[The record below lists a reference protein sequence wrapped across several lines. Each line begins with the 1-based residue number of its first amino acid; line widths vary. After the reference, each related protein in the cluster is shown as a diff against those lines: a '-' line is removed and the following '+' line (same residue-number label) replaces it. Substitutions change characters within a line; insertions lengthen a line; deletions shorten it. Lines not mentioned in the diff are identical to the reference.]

1 MISMQAILK
10 QIEFLPVFN
19 QTAQKALKLLLQY
32 DTNNK
37 DIAEVIKYD
46 PGLTANVLKLANSAY
61 FAHSKE
67 INDLLGAVNYLG
79 RDKMFTILTV
89 STASKYFND
98 KIEGYE
104 LYQGE
109 LWQHS
114 ISTGVIAEH
123 LSYLEPEV
131 NKSSLFTAGIL
142 HDIGKVVLST
152 WVKDLWR
159 DIVYIV
165 ENNNIEFAEAEKRI
179 LGYTHALVG
188 GAILQRW
195 GFPDMIVQA
204 ARKHHDLKMSTN
216 PVVRIIRLAD
226 YMSILIGYSTS
237 EDSMAYKGYD
247 DIMGYYQVK
256 TKEFEKILNDCYEI
270 IKSVMEDFK
279 KIE

>member
-1 MISMQAILK
+1 MQAILK

-89 STASKYFND
+89 STAAKYFS
-98 KIEGYE
+98 KKLPGYE
-104 LYQGE
+104 MFQGE

-123 LSYLEPEV
+123 LSYLEPEI

-142 HDIGKVVLST
+142 HDIGKIVLST
-152 WVKDLWR
+152 WVSDLWN
-159 DIVYIV
+159 DIVYMV
-165 ENNNIEFAEAEKRI
+165 KNNKTDFVEAENKI
-179 LGYTHALVG
+179 LGYSHALVG

-195 GFPDMIVQA
+195 GFPDVIVQA
-204 ARKHHDLKMSTN
+204 AKKHHEIKININ
-216 PVVRIIRLAD
+216 PVVRIVRLAD
-226 YMSILIGYSTS
+226 YMSILIGFTTS
-237 EDSMAYKGYD
+237 EDNLAYKGYD
-247 DIMGYYQVK
+247 DLLGYYQVK
-256 TKEFEKILNDCYEI
+256 TKDLEKILNDCFEI
-270 IKSVMEDFK
+270 IKSVMDDFK

>member
-1 MISMQAILK
+1 MISMKDILK

-32 DTNNK
+32 DTSNK

-67 INDLLGAVNYLG
+67 INDIVGAVNYLG

-89 STASKYFND
+89 STASKYFN
-98 KIEGYE
+98 KQIKGYE
-104 LYQGE
+104 LVQGE
-109 LWQHS
+109 LWKHS

-123 LSYLEPEV
+123 LSYLEPDI

-142 HDIGKVVLST
+142 HDIGKVVLSV
-152 WVKDLWR
+152 WVSDLWS
-159 DIVYIV
+159 DILYMV
-165 ENNNIEFAEAEKRI
+165 ENNKIEFAEAEKRI

-195 GFPDMIVQA
+195 GFPEVIVQA
-204 ARKHHDLKMSTN
+204 ARYHHDTKISNN
-216 PVVRIIRLAD
+216 PMVRIIRLAD
-226 YMSILIGYSTS
+226 YMSITLGYSTS
-237 EDSMAYKGYD
+237 EDSLAYKGYD
-247 DIMGYYQVK
+247 DLMSYYQVQSK
-256 TKEFEKILNDCYEI
+256 DFEKILSDCFEI
-270 IKSVMEDFK
+270 IKSVMDDFK
-279 KIE
+279 KID

>member
-1 MISMQAILK
+1 MQAILK

-89 STASKYFND
+89 STAAKYFS
-98 KIEGYE
+98 KKLPGYE
-104 LYQGE
+104 MFQGE

-123 LSYLEPEV
+123 LSYLEPEI

-142 HDIGKVVLST
+142 HDIGKIVLST
-152 WVKDLWR
+152 WVSDLWN
-159 DIVYIV
+159 DIVYMV
-165 ENNNIEFAEAEKRI
+165 KNNKTDFVEAENKI
-179 LGYTHALVG
+179 LGYSHALVG

-195 GFPDMIVQA
+195 GFPDVIVQA
-204 ARKHHDLKMSTN
+204 AKKHHEIKINTN
-216 PVVRIIRLAD
+216 PVVRIVRLAD
-226 YMSILIGYSTS
+226 YMSILIGFTTS
-237 EDSMAYKGYD
+237 EDNLAYKGYD
-247 DIMGYYQVK
+247 DLLGYYQVK
-256 TKEFEKILNDCYEI
+256 TKDLEKILNDCFEI
-270 IKSVMEDFK
+270 IKSVMDDFK

>member
-89 STASKYFND
+89 STAAKYFS
-98 KIEGYE
+98 KKLPGYE
-104 LYQGE
+104 MFQGE

-123 LSYLEPEV
+123 LSYLEPEI

-142 HDIGKVVLST
+142 HDIGKIVLST
-152 WVKDLWR
+152 WVSDLWN
-159 DIVYIV
+159 DIVYMV
-165 ENNNIEFAEAEKRI
+165 KNNKTDFVEAENKI
-179 LGYTHALVG
+179 LGYSHALVG

-195 GFPDMIVQA
+195 GFPDVIVQA
-204 ARKHHDLKMSTN
+204 AKKHHEIKINTN
-216 PVVRIIRLAD
+216 PVVRIVRLAD
-226 YMSILIGYSTS
+226 YMSILIGFTTS
-237 EDSMAYKGYD
+237 EDNLAYKGYD
-247 DIMGYYQVK
+247 DLLGYYQVK
-256 TKEFEKILNDCYEI
+256 TKDLEKILNDCFEI
-270 IKSVMEDFK
+270 IKSVMDDFK